1 LNATDDK
8 AQRLEDSMKI
18 DQFILTV
25 LIITPLVALLT
36 YFNHDKIKAVL
47 DPPKADIVSLI
58 EIGDTCGVAHNFFEV
73 VDLETGLRVPVRNKK
88 ARIKTTEGNKLQLQ
102 ISEKFGAVKIDIPPI
117 DAEENLRLG
126 LDCQSDERLSQ
137 NL

>member
-1 LNATDDK
+1 
-8 AQRLEDSMKI
+8 MKI

-117 DAEENLRLG
+117 DAEEYLRLG
-126 LDCQSDERLSQ
+126 LDCQTDERLKQMLGSFKD
-137 NL
+137 NF

>member
-1 LNATDDK
+1 
-8 AQRLEDSMKI
+8 MKI

-25 LIITPLVALLT
+25 LIITPLVVLLT

-47 DPPKADIVSLI
+47 DPPKADILSLI
-58 EIGDTCGVAHNFFEV
+58 EIGDTCGVGHNFFEV

-88 ARIKTTEGNKLQLQ
+88 ARIKTREGNRLQLQ
-102 ISEKFGAVKIDIPPI
+102 VSEKFETVKIDIPPI

-126 LDCQSDERLSQ
+126 LDCQSDERLKQMLGSFKD
-137 NL
+137 NF

>member
-1 LNATDDK
+1 
-8 AQRLEDSMKI
+8 MKI

-47 DPPKADIVSLI
+47 DPPKADILSLI
-58 EIGDTCGVAHNFFEV
+58 EIGDTCGVGHDFFEV

-88 ARIKTTEGNKLQLQ
+88 ARIKTREGNRLQLQ
-102 ISEKFGAVKIDIPPI
+102 VSEKFETVKIDIPPV
-117 DAEENLRLG
+117 DAEKNLVLS
-126 LDCQSDERLSQ
+126 LDCQSDERLKKMLGSFKD
-137 NL
+137 NF

>member
-1 LNATDDK
+1 
-8 AQRLEDSMKI
+8 MKI

-58 EIGDTCGVAHNFFEV
+58 
-73 VDLETGLRVPVRNKK
+73 
-88 ARIKTTEGNKLQLQ
+88 
-102 ISEKFGAVKIDIPPI
+102 
-117 DAEENLRLG
+117 
-126 LDCQSDERLSQ
+126 
-137 NL
+137 